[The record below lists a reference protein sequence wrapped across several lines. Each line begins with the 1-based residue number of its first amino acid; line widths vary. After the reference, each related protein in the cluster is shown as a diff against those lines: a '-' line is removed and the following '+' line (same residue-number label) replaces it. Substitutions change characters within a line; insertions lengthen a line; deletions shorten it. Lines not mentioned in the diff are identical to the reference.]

1 MRRLPVLIVVLCAVV
16 AGVLV
21 VTAPPSRADEG
32 TWVLQCSYTRSLAD
46 DPIVHPRMPG
56 MAHLHDFFGNT
67 SVDAF
72 STYRSMRAAAT
83 SCPQGDAA
91 GYWLPA
97 VYRNGAKVDPAG
109 RGIREQVY
117 VSADNLAP
125 GTHIEP
131 FPADLRMV
139 SGNAHATTPSQNP
152 DLGEEIYWGCSDNSV
167 GGKPTAPPTCA
178 SGVVSLHVGFPNCWD
193 GVLTH
198 VDDTAHLRHP
208 VGYRC
213 PAGFSHALPRLI
225 LRTEYP
231 VGDGGR
237 ITLSSGPTFTAH
249 GDFWNTWDQE
259 KLAALVDRC
268 LNAGR
273 DCGVFRGSGSAAGAP
288 VTKPPASAPAQPATT
303 KATVKAPAPG
313 ATVDA
318 TTAHQHASRSVDQ
331 DRSVAAPATTA
342 SGPSGD
348 AAGQAG
354 GLDLPF
360 TGAPA
365 SALVLLGVGL
375 LGIGGAFLVRSWRLR
390 APRH

>member
-1 MRRLPVLIVVLCAVV
+1 MRRSPVLAMAVLAVVLGGLLV
-16 AGVLV
+16 A
-21 VTAPPSRADEG
+21 PSPSRADEG
-32 TWVLQCSYTRSLAD
+32 AWVLQCSYTGSLPD

-72 STYRSMRAAAT
+72 STYRSMRAARST
-83 SCPQGDAA
+83 CPQGDGA

-97 VYRNGAKVDPAG
+97 VLRDGTKVDPAG
-109 RGIREQVY
+109 RNIREQVY

-131 FPADLRMV
+131 FPPDLRMV
-139 SGNAHATTPSQNP
+139 AGNAHATKPSENP

-167 GGKPTAPPTCA
+167 GGKPVAPPAC
-178 SGVVSLHVGFPNCWD
+178 SNGVVSLHVGFPNCWD

-198 VDDTAHLRHP
+198 VNDTAHLRHP

-231 VGDGGR
+231 VGAGGR
-237 ITLSSGPTFTAH
+237 VTLSSGPAFTAH
-249 GDFWNTWDQE
+249 GDFWNTWDQA

-273 DCGVFRGSGSAAGAP
+273 DCGVFRGSSPGAP
-288 VTKPPASAPAQPATT
+288 VSPPPTT
-303 KATVKAPAPG
+303 KAPAPAPAAPKPTSTG
-313 ATVDA
+313 VRTPEPSPDVRQAGGHPRHPA
-318 TTAHQHASRSVDQ
+318 A
-331 DRSVAAPATTA
+331 VAAQATTA
-342 SGPSGD
+342 STGPEATAD
-348 AAGQAG
+348 RAG
-354 GLDLPF
+354 GAALPF

-365 SALVLLGVGL
+365 GALVLLGVGL
-375 LGIGGAFLVRSWRLR
+375 LGIGAGLLVRVWR
-390 APRH
+390 PRQASRH

>member
-1 MRRLPVLIVVLCAVV
+1 MRRLPVLTVVLFTV
-16 AGVLV
+16 AAWVLV
-21 VTAPPSRADEG
+21 APPSPARADEG
-32 TWVLQCSYTRSLAD
+32 TWVLQCSYTGSLPD

-97 VYRNGAKVDPAG
+97 VYRDGAKVNPAG
-109 RGIREQVY
+109 RGVRQQIY
-117 VSADNLAP
+117 ISADNLAP

-131 FPADLRMV
+131 FPPDLRMIA
-139 SGNAHATTPSQNP
+139 GNAHATTPSENP

-167 GGKPTAPPTCA
+167 GGKPMAPPTCS
-178 SGVVSLHVGFPNCWD
+178 SGIVSLHVGFPNCWD

-198 VDDTAHLRHP
+198 ANDTAHLRHP

-213 PAGFSHALPRLI
+213 PSGFSHALPRLI

-231 VGDGGR
+231 VGSGGR

-259 KLAALVDRC
+259 KLASLVDRC

-273 DCGVFRGSGSAAGAP
+273 DCGVFRGSGSAAGVP
-288 VTKPPASAPAQPATT
+288 VSKPPASSIPASAPARPATNT
-303 KATVKAPAPG
+303 TRVKAPARD
-313 ATVDA
+313 TVVGA
-318 TTAHQHASRSVDQ
+318 TTAHRRHERSD
-331 DRSVAAPATTA
+331 AAPATTA
-342 SGPSGD
+342 SGRSQD
-348 AAGQAG
+348 AADQAG
-354 GLDLPF
+354 VLNLPF

-365 SALVLLGVGL
+365 GALVIVGVAL
-375 LGIGGAFLVRSWRLR
+375 LGIGGAFLVRGWRLR

>member
-1 MRRLPVLIVVLCAVV
+1 
-16 AGVLV
+16 
-21 VTAPPSRADEG
+21 
-32 TWVLQCSYTRSLAD
+32 
-46 DPIVHPRMPG
+46 

-72 STYRSMRAAAT
+72 STYRSMQAAAT

-109 RGIREQVY
+109 RGVRQQVY

-125 GTHIEP
+125 GTRIEP
-131 FPADLRMV
+131 FPPDLRV
-139 SGNAHATTPSQNP
+139 VAGNAHATTPGENP

-167 GGKPTAPPTCA
+167 GGKPIAPPTCS
-178 SGVVSLHVGFPNCWD
+178 SGIVSLHVGFPNCWD

-198 VDDTAHLRHP
+198 VNDTAHLRHP

-259 KLAALVDRC
+259 KLATLVDRC

-273 DCGVFRGSGSAAGAP
+273 DCGVFRGSGSGAGLPAP
-288 VTKPPASAPAQPATT
+288 KPTAPAPARPATT
-303 KATVKAPAPG
+303 TATIKVPAPG
-313 ATVDA
+313 PTVDA
-318 TTAHQHASRSVDQ
+318 TTAHRHRGRLVHSGRL
-331 DRSVAAPATTA
+331 VAAPATTA
-342 SGPSGD
+342 SGRSLD
-348 AAGQAG
+348 AADQAG

-365 SALVLLGVGL
+365 GALVLLGVGL
-375 LGIGGAFLVRSWRLR
+375 LGIGGAFLVRGWRPR